1 MAARRTATAKATDA
15 ATATGSPHHL
25 ELDELMP
32 WSVRPLRTGRSWVRG
47 PDPAALRARWERLA
61 AAEGAEQE
69 RLFRPSRSRTPHTAV
84 AALPGRSATATATA
98 TATGTPAGTGRFAR
112 EPGGCPDPVRILHGP
127 FDEQWLLPDH
137 RLIDAARPELWRV
150 SDERQLFAVEH
161 GYVPHATGSGHALSV
176 THLLPDGHS
185 PAGRPGRIRP
195 LYRRP
200 GAADPNLAP
209 GLLAV
214 VRARL
219 DPEATPEAVLAWT
232 LAAAVP
238 TPVGCRVPL
247 PADAEVWAAGVE
259 LGEELVRL
267 QLRGARGGERPRLPG
282 GRRPYVRAALPAR
295 PPGIAYDAEA
305 EALVIGE
312 GRISPVPAA
321 AWGFTV
327 SGVRVLELWF
337 GRRAAAAVGAVP
349 EGADADG
356 LDAVGAR
363 GWRPEW
369 TSELLELIT
378 VLALLDGVRPR
389 REALAARLEGA
400 AAPLISREE
409 LRAAGVLPV
418 PVSARRPA
426 SVLGHQEEGPE
437 GQFALL

>member
-1 MAARRTATAKATDA
+1 MTARRTAAA
-15 ATATGSPHHL
+15 ATAAGSGEDSTSL

-32 WSVRPLRTGRSWVRG
+32 WSVRPLRTGRSWVSG

-69 RLFRPSRSRTPHTAV
+69 RLFRPSRSRTPHTPV
-84 AALPGRSATATATA
+84 AALPGRSTAGAGA
-98 TATGTPAGTGRFAR
+98 AAGTGRFAR
-112 EPGGCPDPVRILHGP
+112 EPGACPDPVRILHGP

-150 SDERQLFAVEH
+150 GDGRQLFAVEH
-161 GYVPHATGSGHALSV
+161 GYVPQIAAAPALSV

-200 GAADPNLAP
+200 GATDPNLAP
-209 GLLAV
+209 GLLDAL
-214 VRARL
+214 RARL
-219 DPEATPEAVLAWT
+219 GPEAADPESVLAWI
-232 LAAAVP
+232 LAAALP
-238 TPVGCRVPL
+238 SPSGCRIPL

-259 LGEELVRL
+259 LGRELVRL
-267 QLRGARGGERPRLPG
+267 HLRGARGGERPRLPG

-295 PPGIAYDAEA
+295 PTGIAYDAEA
-305 EALVIGE
+305 EALVIGD
-312 GRISPVPAA
+312 GRISPVPAG
-321 AWGFTV
+321 AWEFTV
-327 SGVRVLELWF
+327 SGVRVVELWF
-337 GRRAAAAVGAVP
+337 ERRAAAAVGAVP
-349 EGADADG
+349 EGASGEGPEGGG

-363 GWRPEW
+363 GWIPEW

-378 VLALLDGVRPR
+378 VLALLDGLRPR
-389 REALAARLEGA
+389 QAALRARLEQ
-400 AAPLISREE
+400 APLISRDE

-418 PVSARRPA
+418 PASARRPA